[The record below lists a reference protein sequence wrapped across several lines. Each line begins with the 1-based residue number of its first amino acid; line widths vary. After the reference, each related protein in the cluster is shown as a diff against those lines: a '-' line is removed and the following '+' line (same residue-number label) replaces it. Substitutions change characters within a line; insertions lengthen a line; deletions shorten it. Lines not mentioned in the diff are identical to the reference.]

1 MTEIIVSPDL
11 RGKVLKLE
19 HAMQAMEQ
27 IDIPIKHYFSQGV
40 YAREMTVPK
49 GATVVGK
56 IHKYEQLNILSAGEV
71 SVVTDEGV
79 QRVKAPFTLVAPPGA
94 KRAFY
99 AHEDSVW
106 TVIHGTEERDVE
118 KIELQFIAQ
127 SELEYKEFCALT
139 GEIPWLGSQPQ

>member
-1 MTEIIVSPDL
+1 MNDIAIPPGL
-11 RGKVLKLE
+11 REKVVRLE
-19 HAMQAMEQ
+19 STMRALEQ
-27 IDIPIKHYFSQGV
+27 IDVPIKHYFSQGV

-56 IHKYEQLNILSAGEV
+56 IHKYQQLNILSAGEV
-71 SVVTDEGV
+71 SVVTDDGV
-79 QRVKAPFTLVAPPGA
+79 QRVKAPFTIVAPAGS

-106 TVIHGTEERDVE
+106 TVIHGTEETDIE

-127 SELEYKEFCALT
+127 TELEFQEFLRLAGPLEVT
-139 GEIPWLGSQPQ
+139 